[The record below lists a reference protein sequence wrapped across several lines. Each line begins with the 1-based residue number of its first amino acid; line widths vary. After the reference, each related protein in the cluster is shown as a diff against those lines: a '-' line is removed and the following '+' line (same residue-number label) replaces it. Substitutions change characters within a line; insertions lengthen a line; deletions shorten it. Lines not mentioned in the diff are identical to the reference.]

1 MPPAY
6 SQNELE
12 KMSKRAIESAWDMH
26 RRAAIKDNRPP
37 PKAPNNTPPPEPHR
51 LPPPVKN
58 PKPPVSCESDSDR
71 LLIISLLIILSA
83 DNADMLLI
91 FALIYILM

>member
-12 KMSKRAIESAWDMH
+12 RMSKRAIESAWDMH

-37 PKAPNNTPPPEPHR
+37 QKSPNSTPPPEPPCR
-51 LPPPVKN
+51 PSFPEPIPK
-58 PKPPVSCESDSDR
+58 KPPCEADNDR
-71 LLIISLLIILSA
+71 LLIISLLIILSM

-91 FALIYILM
+91 FALMYILM

>member
-6 SQNELE
+6 SKNELE
-12 KMSKRAIESAWDMH
+12 RMSKRAIESAWDMH
-26 RRAAIKDNRPP
+26 RRAAIKDDRTP
-37 PKAPNNTPPPEPHR
+37 PKTSCGTPPEP
-51 LPPPVKN
+51 PCPSPPVKK

-83 DNADMLLI
+83 DNADILLI

>member
-12 KMSKRAIESAWDMH
+12 RMSKRAIESAWDMH

-37 PKAPNNTPPPEPHR
+37 PKSQNGTPPSEPPCRPTFPEPI
-51 LPPPVKN
+51 PQ
-58 PKPPVSCESDSDR
+58 KPPCEADNDR
-71 LLIISLLIILSA
+71 LLIISLLIILSM

-91 FALIYILM
+91 FALMYILM